1 MVRKA
6 ILVLF
11 TLYLGTSVWVFG
23 GGRHTRF
30 GSPSRAHYRNFV
42 PSGHRQVTRR
52 AFHRREQLTRR
63 AFHRREQLTRRVFH
77 RRERLIHH
85 SFHRRQQLQHQVF
98 HRRESFRHGFILNFQ
113 FFQHRPRHV
122 PHGFKVVRVPNQRVK
137 SGRTARWFAGRWAT
151 IKSDENSISP
161 TELVPVWSSGQ
172 WSLKWKE
179 APE

>member
-23 GGRHTRF
+23 GGRNTRF
-30 GSPSRAHYRNFV
+30 GSPTRAQYRNSV
-42 PSGHRQVTRR
+42 PSGHRQV
-52 AFHRREQLTRR
+52 TRR

-113 FFQHRPRHV
+113 FFQHRPRHA